1 MAAVFADSSTMTLLL
16 LFLFFWPIQSLQWDY
31 SVVRDTG
38 KYYSISY
45 SFLGEIANDLDA
57 SRQALPREGLLQLW
71 SKFSRFPRD
80 GLEAEELF
88 LR

>member
-45 SFLGEIANDLDA
+45 SFLVEIANDLDA
-57 SRQALPREGLLQLW
+57 SRQALPGEGLLQLW
-71 SKFSRFPRD
+71 SKFTRLPRD